1 MKCEPRPRDFA
12 PGLCPDQS
20 VQQLQMIR
28 NLLEMSTQA
37 SKFFFLEMVYFKR
50 RMINIVE
57 TRLVRS
63 TVDLRHLY
71 EPPGLGF
78 PGA

>member
-28 NLLEMSTQA
+28 ILLEMSTQA
-37 SKFFFLEMVYFKR
+37 SKFFVSGNGLFQKEDDKHCGDPFTSFNCR
-50 RMINIVE
+50 FE
-57 TRLVRS
+57 TSL
-63 TVDLRHLY
+63 
-71 EPPGLGF
+71 
-78 PGA
+78 